1 LCLRALLNHADFPGR
16 DELTVQAESATVIG
30 YCPCPCA
37 TVALHVSRKAPR
49 AVGTKSPIPNEATV
63 LDADGEAIGVI
74 LAFADNGY
82 LSALEI
88 YDWTDPEG
96 ISPLPPLE
104 RLELRVER

>member
-16 DELTVQAESATVIG
+16 DELTVQAES
-30 YCPCPCA
+30 
-37 TVALHVSRKAPR
+37 
-49 AVGTKSPIPNEATV
+49 ATV

-104 RLELRVER
+104 RPELRVER

>member
-1 LCLRALLNHADFPGR
+1 MNPFNRFR
-16 DELTVQAESATVIG
+16 
-30 YCPCPCA
+30 
-37 TVALHVSRKAPR
+37 PR
-49 AVGTKSPIPNEATV
+49 AGHRTPAPGTKSPIPNEATV